1 MNESKCTVTVL
12 SPVYNKAA
20 TIVRSFESLLKQTN
34 YDFEWLVI
42 NDGSKDNS
50 AEIIKTFKTDLFP
63 IRFYDKENEG
73 LNRTFNMG
81 IRLAKGD
88 LVLRLDTDDYL
99 LSNAI
104 EQIVHYYDLIRD
116 DNSLCSV
123 AFLTGTPDGCLVGTH
138 PYKDI
143 HRSNFIDYRYLDHAK
158 GDRKEVVKREV
169 FSEFPMLEIEGE
181 KFCSESVM
189 WQNIAEHYDALYIPE
204 IIYIKEY
211 GGDSISA
218 NHSSVYSRN
227 PMGVRY
233 GYLQSVRILLD
244 RKKKGYPVMKELL
257 KTCVNYYRYSPF
269 YKESA
274 KEIFR
279 GLPLSLSLVTV
290 IPGLLCYLIDKFFP
304 SLIYKLLGIIRGTN
318 KKMR

>member
-1 MNESKCTVTVL
+1 MCKVTVL
-12 SPVYNKAA
+12 SPVYNKSK
-20 TIVRSFESLLKQTN
+20 TINRTFQSLLNQTC
-34 YDFEWLVI
+34 YDFEWLLI

-50 AEIIKTFKTDLFP
+50 AEIIKTFETELFP

-88 LVLRLDTDDYL
+88 LVLRMDPDDYL
-99 LSNAI
+99 VNNAI
-104 EQIVHYYDLIRD
+104 ERIVHYYDLIKD
-116 DNSLCSV
+116 DDSLCSI
-123 AFLTGTPDGCLVGTH
+123 AFLTGTPDGSLVGTH
-138 PYKDI
+138 PYKNI

-158 GDRKEVVKREV
+158 GDRKEIVKREV
-169 FSEFPMLEIEGE
+169 FRQFPMLEIEGE

-218 NHSSVYSRN
+218 NHSTVYSKN
-227 PMGVRY
+227 PKGVRY
-233 GYLQSVRILLD
+233 GYLQSVRILKD
-244 RKKKGYPVMKELL
+244 RRKKGYPVTKELL

-274 KEIFR
+274 MEVFK
-279 GLPLSLSLVTV
+279 GLPLGLSLLTV
-290 IPGLLCYLIDKFFP
+290 VPGLSCFLIDKYFP
-304 SLIYKLLGIIRGTN
+304 TLIYRILGVIRGTN
-318 KKMR
+318 KKMRK

>member
-1 MNESKCTVTVL
+1 MNDKLLVTIF
-12 SPVYNKAA
+12 SPVYNKGE
-20 TIVRSFESLLKQTN
+20 TISRTFDSLLKQT
-34 YDFEWLVI
+34 DFSFEWLII

-50 AEIIKTFKTDLFP
+50 AEVIRTFHTDLFP

-73 LNRTFNMG
+73 LNRTFNLG
-81 IRLAKGD
+81 IRLAKGE
-88 LVLRLDTDDYL
+88 LVLRLDPDDYL
-99 LSNAI
+99 VSNAI
-104 EQIVHYYDLIRD
+104 ERIVHFYDQIKD
-116 DNSLCSV
+116 DESLCSI

-138 PYKDI
+138 PYKNI
-143 HRSNFIDYRYLDHAK
+143 QRSNFIDYRYRDHAK
-158 GDRKEVVKREV
+158 GDRKEVVKTDV
-169 FSEFPMLEIEGE
+169 FKRFPMLEIEGE

-218 NHSSVYSRN
+218 NHSSVYSKN
-227 PMGVRY
+227 PLGVRY
-233 GYLQSVRILLD
+233 AYLQSVRILLE
-244 RKKKGYPVMKELL
+244 RRKKGYPVTKELL

-279 GLPLSLSLVTV
+279 GVPLGLSFVTV
-290 IPGLLCYLIDKFFP
+290 IPGLLCYVIDKFFP
-304 SLIYKLLGIIRGTN
+304 SLIYKVLGMIRKTN
-318 KKMR
+318 NKMRK